1 MNSFKARGVR
11 AKHFRQNVFSK
22 KQINGVKTRHLKTN
36 KLDRFLEKS
45 QKWASE
51 IAQ

>member
-1 MNSFKARGVR
+1 MNIFKARGVR

-36 KLDRFLEKS
+36 KLEGFLEKS
-45 QKWASE
+45 QNWAGKT
-51 IAQ
+51 AQ